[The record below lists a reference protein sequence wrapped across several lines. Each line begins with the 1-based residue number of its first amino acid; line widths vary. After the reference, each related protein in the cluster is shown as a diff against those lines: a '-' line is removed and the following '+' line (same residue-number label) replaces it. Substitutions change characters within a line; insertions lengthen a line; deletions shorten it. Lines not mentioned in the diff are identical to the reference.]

1 MQNDNIKSMKLYNFI
16 DRIYNELRELGK
28 ANSGSLSVNELSSFD
43 QLHYHG
49 TQAIDFAIKKLNIN
63 HKSKILEIG
72 SGLGGPARYLAKK
85 TGANITAVELQEDH
99 HDAAVYL
106 TKRCNLDSKVE
117 HICGDFLQLEFPKN
131 HYTVLVSWLALYHI
145 PNRKK
150 LLKNC
155 IDMLKPDG
163 HLYVEDFAFFKP
175 FDDNEKIELSN
186 DFFANYL
193 VSLSQYETDL
203 KEAGFSNIVIE
214 DMTSSWSKFTKDR
227 YKNYQD
233 NIDRHTRVHNEII
246 VQNMLYFYSFAMRYL
261 SGGKL
266 AGIRASAKK

>member
-1 MQNDNIKSMKLYNFI
+1 MIIKIKMKIYHNPRCSKSRQTLALLQENGIEPDVILYLDNIMT
-16 DRIYNELRELGK
+16 YNELRELGK

-150 LLKNC
+150 LLNNC
-155 IDMLKPDG
+155 IDILKPDG
-163 HLYVEDFAFFKP
+163 HFYVEDFAFFKP
-175 FDDNEKIELSN
+175 FDENEKIELSN

-203 KEAGFSNIVIE
+203 KEAGFSKIFIE
-214 DMTSSWSKFTKDR
+214 DC
-227 YKNYQD
+227 
-233 NIDRHTRVHNEII
+233 
-246 VQNMLYFYSFAMRYL
+246 
-261 SGGKL
+261 
-266 AGIRASAKK
+266 